1 MKKVVIVPFNTD
13 LNRGDQAL
21 VWETAKIIKDVYSPE
36 PVEIY
41 VLESGNTPEEVL
53 RQSNQTAKLGYKVC
67 DPILKHPGRYWSK
80 ESQEHVSNG
89 FFRVIK
95 WGLVA
100 VLDFMRSVLLLS
112 RCSLFNRIGDFFLS
126 DRAKKTV
133 RLIREADSI
142 FVKGGGF
149 IHAYGKITDAY
160 QMYYSTFSMLLASRY
175 NKSILMMPNSIGPLM
190 DKLSRSFVA
199 KLLKQCV
206 FISVREHVSYH
217 YLKKELRISCFN
229 YPDLGYY
236 LRADSEINPN
246 DYMGRS
252 LTSGKNIVGITLRP
266 WRFPEAKDP
275 AERYGDYI
283 SAFSEFIQ
291 YLNGKGYFVCL
302 FVHTLGPSAHE
313 NDEIAINDV
322 IAQLR
327 GKGEFEI
334 IKDANLNCYD
344 VMKLYSKCSYFI
356 GTRFHSVIFSQNQNV
371 PTIAISYGG
380 NKGNGI
386 MNDLGLSRFVLNIS
400 AVSLQSLQTSFEDL
414 VMSSDTYRSVLETYR
429 EELWKKRV
437 DLIKHVKE
445 LLH

>member
-21 VWETAKIIKDVYSPE
+21 VWETARIIKEVYSPE
-36 PVEIY
+36 PVEIC
-41 VLESGNTPEEVL
+41 VLESGNTPEEIL
-53 RQSNQTAKLGYKVC
+53 RQSIQTVKKGYKIC

-89 FFRVIK
+89 TLRVIK

-100 VLDFMRSVLLLS
+100 SLDFVKYSLLLS
-112 RCSLFNRIGDFFLS
+112 RYSFVNKVGDFFLS
-126 DRAKKTV
+126 DRARKTV
-133 RLIREADSI
+133 QLIREADSV

-149 IHAYGKITDAY
+149 IHAYGKVTDAY

-175 NKSILMMPNSIGPLM
+175 NKSIFMMPNSIGPLN
-190 DKLSRSFVA
+190 DNLSRTFVC
-199 KLLKQCV
+199 KLLKKCD
-206 FISVREHVSYH
+206 FISVREHVSYK
-217 YLKKELRISCFN
+217 YLKDKLHISCFN

-236 LRADSEINPN
+236 LKDESKINPN

-252 LTSGKNIVGITLRP
+252 LASGKNIVGITLRP
-266 WRFPEAKDP
+266 WRFPEVEDP
-275 AERYGDYI
+275 VERYDNYI
-283 SAFSEFIQ
+283 SIFSEFIQ

-313 NDEIAINDV
+313 NDEMAINDV
-322 IAQLR
+322 LVQLR
-327 GKGEFEI
+327 GKGKFEI

-344 VMKLYSKCSYFI
+344 MMRLYSRCSYFI

-386 MNDLGLSRFVLNIS
+386 MNDLGLSRFVLSIS
-400 AVSLQSLQTSFEDL
+400 SVSLQTLINSFEDL
-414 VMSSDTYRSVLETYR
+414 EMSSDVYRRVLETYK
-429 EELWKKRV
+429 EELLEKRI
-437 DLIKHVKE
+437 DLIKQVKK